1 VTWLDPKIGFEIS
14 AAPGF
19 TFNGENPDTDYR
31 GDIPVSTQLM
41 WTHDFD
47 VENRLEGNLGLLT
60 VSLPLSGH
68 SPAPAD
74 LE

>member
-1 VTWLDPKIGFEIS
+1 MTYNFQL
-14 AAPGF
+14 
-19 TFNGENPDTDYR
+19 GE
-31 GDIPVSTQLM
+31 IPVSTQLT

-60 VSLPLSGH
+60 ISMPLSGN
-68 SPAPAD
+68 SPAPPD